1 MAQQINL
8 YTPILLK
15 PRLHFSAKA
24 MAQALALLLVALAGF
39 CGWVVWQTRAR
50 ERGHEEN
57 RQWLSTEQKQL
68 DQALATA
75 RGRNDPAQLER
86 ELARVQADTL
96 LLRQQQ
102 AATEGTYLRPGQ
114 RHSAVLALMART
126 VPGPAWITRL
136 QVAPSQL
143 EINGLTLDPN
153 ALQGWIRRLSAE
165 PLLAGQPLA
174 QVRVE
179 KLANAASSGST
190 GLQASRLDAATSAL
204 APMGGLGGNADS
216 PLRSEPLP
224 SGGPGWAFRLSASH
238 NPVSPSAAANGAQP

>member
-1 MAQQINL
+1 MVQQINL

-15 PRLHFSAKA
+15 PKLHFSAKA
-24 MAQALALLLVALAGF
+24 MAQALAVLAVSLGCF
-39 CGWVVWQTRAR
+39 CGWVTWQTRAR
-50 ERGHEEN
+50 EHTYQEN
-57 RQWLSTEQKQL
+57 RQWLSNEQQQL
-68 DQALATA
+68 DQALSTA
-75 RGRNDPAQLER
+75 HGRNDPAQLER

-96 LLRQQQ
+96 VLHQQL

-114 RHSAVLALMART
+114 SHSAVLALMART

-179 KLANAASSGST
+179 KLANAPGSGAT
-190 GLQASRLDAATSAL
+190 GLQATSSLDAATSAL
-204 APMGGLGGNADS
+204 APLGGSADS

-224 SGGPGWAFRLSASH
+224 NGGPGWAFRLNASH
-238 NPVSPSAAANGAQP
+238 NPAQAGAAATGAQP